1 MSGSGGGLASG
12 GESRGAPAG
21 RRPTPPPRGAS
32 GEPATAAPAAPR
44 IGLALAGGAPAGAVY
59 EIGALLALA
68 ESIEGL
74 DLNRLHVYVGV
85 SSGAILGACL
95 ANGISIDEIV
105 ESVTEPDSSDNPFR
119 PDTLFT
125 LARRDALAR
134 LGGLPRRL
142 GRILGE
148 ALGRSGNGG
157 NSRVFGLLS
166 HLGDSLPLGLFDNEP
181 LRAYLADQFSE
192 PGRSDDFRRL
202 ATRLRVVATDLD
214 AAAATV
220 FGAPGHDHVPIS
232 LALQASS
239 ALPGLY
245 PPVEIEGRHYVDGV
259 LLKTMHASVA
269 LEEGAELL
277 LCINPIVPVD
287 TARAVEDGVM
297 RRGHLVDRGLPT
309 VLAQSLRTLVRS
321 RLGVGMRAYDN
332 QFPEAD
338 VVLFESRRDDY
349 RMFFTN
355 VFRFSDR
362 RATCE
367 HAYRQTRADILAR
380 QDELAPILER
390 HGLRLRVE
398 VLEDAERNPW
408 PARPGAGPATEKPP
422 RPRPP
427 RPTPSASSDIARLE
441 RALDRLEK
449 LTA

>member
-1 MSGSGGGLASG
+1 MT
-12 GESRGAPAG
+12 AP
-21 RRPTPPPRGAS
+21 
-32 GEPATAAPAAPR
+32 PARR
-44 IGLALAGGAPAGAVY
+44 IGLALAGGAPEGAVY

-85 SSGAILGACL
+85 SSGAILGASL
-95 ANGISIDEIV
+95 ANGITIDEIV
-105 ESVTEPDSSDNPFR
+105 ESVTGDPDSTDNPFR
-119 PDTLFT
+119 PETLFT
-125 LARRDALAR
+125 LARRDALSR
-134 LGGLPRRL
+134 LGALPRRL
-142 GRILGE
+142 GRAVGE
-148 ALGRSGNGG
+148 ALGQAGNGNG
-157 NSRVFGLLS
+157 TLFGLLS
-166 HLGDSLPLGLFDNEP
+166 RLGGSLPLGLFDNEP
-181 LRAYLADQFSE
+181 LRAYLAEQFAE

-202 ATRLRVVATDLD
+202 ESRLRVVATDLD

-220 FGAPGHDHVPIS
+220 FGAPGHEHVPIS

-245 PPVEIEGRHYVDGV
+245 PPVEIGGRHYVDGV

-287 TARAVEDGVM
+287 TARAVEEGVM

-321 RLGVGMRAYDN
+321 RLDVGMRAYDSE
-332 QFPEAD
+332 FPEAD
-338 VVLFESRRDDY
+338 VVLFEPRRDDY

-362 RATCE
+362 RQTCE
-367 HAYRQTRADILAR
+367 HAYHQTRADLLAR
-380 QDELAPILER
+380 QAELAPILER
-390 HGLRLRVE
+390 HGLRLRLD
-398 VLEDAERNPW
+398 VLEEEARNPW
-408 PARPGAGPATEKPP
+408 ADRALTGSEKPP
-422 RPRPP
+422 TPRRRTPTRP
-427 RPTPSASSDIARLE
+427 ASSDIARLE

>member
-1 MSGSGGGLASG
+1 MTAS
-12 GESRGAPAG
+12 P
-21 RRPTPPPRGAS
+21 
-32 GEPATAAPAAPR
+32 APR
-44 IGLALAGGAPAGAVY
+44 IGLALAGGAPEGAVY

-68 ESIEGL
+68 DSIEGL

-85 SSGAILGACL
+85 SSGAILGASL
-95 ANGISIDEIV
+95 ANGITIEEIV
-105 ESVTEPDSSDNPFR
+105 DSVTDPDASDNPFR
-119 PDTLFT
+119 PATLFT
-125 LARRDALAR
+125 LARRDALGR
-134 LGGLPRRL
+134 LAALPRLL
-142 GRILGE
+142 GRALGE
-148 ALGRSGNGG
+148 TLGQRGNG
-157 NSRVFGLLS
+157 NSTFFGLLS
-166 HLGDSLPLGLFDNEP
+166 RLGRSLPLGLFDNEP

-202 ATRLRVVATDLD
+202 PARLRVVATDLD
-214 AAAATV
+214 AATAAI

-245 PPVEIEGRHYVDGV
+245 PPVEIDGRHYVDGV

-269 LEEGAELL
+269 LGEGAELL

-287 TARAVEDGVM
+287 TARAVEEGVM

-309 VLAQSLRTLVRS
+309 VLAQALRTLVHS
-321 RLGVGMRAYDN
+321 RLGAGMRAYDS
-332 QFPEAD
+332 QFPNAD
-338 VVLFESRRDDY
+338 VVLFEPRRDDY

-362 RATCE
+362 RETCV
-367 HAYRQTRADILAR
+367 HAYHRTRADLLAR
-380 QDELAPILER
+380 RDELAPVLER

-398 VLEDAERNPW
+398 VLEEEGRNPW
-408 PARPGAGPATEKPP
+408 ADRAPAASAKPASPPQRRTPARPE
-422 RPRPP
+422 
-427 RPTPSASSDIARLE
+427 SSDIARLE